1 MGTTVVTS
9 LELIMGIEDGAT
21 VDAKTGFS
29 LRFLSRLSIIG
40 NTQKITLSKDFRI
53 LQALP
58 TAKIAKLEQHQ

>member
-9 LELIMGIEDGAT
+9 LELIMGIEDEAT

-29 LRFLSRLSIIG
+29 LRFLSRLSIKL
-40 NTQKITLSKDFRI
+40 NTQKTTLSKDFRI

-58 TAKIAKLEQHQ
+58 TPKKTKTVQHQ

>member
-29 LRFLSRLSIIG
+29 LRFLSRLSIKG
-40 NTQKITLSKDFRI
+40 NTQRTTLLKDFRI

-58 TAKIAKLEQHQ
+58 IPKKTKTKQHQ